1 MPISKQNLWVALF
14 AILAVVAAAGVYG
27 ELESSSDVGDDPVA
41 RAASGTAAVVAG
53 PGGPAE
59 SEGVVPLPVSTS
71 AVALPAM
78 DAPAPAVRS
87 TTARRRTRSAGEGDV
102 DVVPGE
108 DPVATAANQLAARL
122 ESEPL
127 DARWS
132 SDAEARLVEHFAAI
146 SGGTAL
152 AEARCRSSVCRIEL
166 AFESEAARDDGVGS
180 LSLPWDSVA
189 VFQVDE
195 RDARNLVIYA
205 TRQPEDMRHG

>member
-1 MPISKQNLWVALF
+1 MSMSKQNLGVALW

-27 ELESSSDVGDDPVA
+27 ELESSSDVVDEPVA
-41 RAASGTAAVVAG
+41 RAASGTAALVVG
-53 PGGPAE
+53 PGSPAE
-59 SEGVVPLPVSTS
+59 SGGGVPLPASTS
-71 AVALPAM
+71 AVPLPAM
-78 DAPAPAVRS
+78 DAPAPVRS
-87 TTARRRTRSAGEGDV
+87 ITAGRRTRSVGEGDV
-102 DVVPGE
+102 DVVPAD

-132 SDAEARLVEHFAAI
+132 SDAEAQLVEHFAAI
-146 SGGTAL
+146 SGGRAV

-166 AFESEAARDDGVGS
+166 AFESEAARDEGMGS

-195 RDARNLVIYA
+195 RDPRNLVLYA
-205 TRQPEDMRHG
+205 TRQPEDILRRG

>member
-1 MPISKQNLWVALF
+1 MSISKQNLGVALV
-14 AILAVVAAAGVYG
+14 AVLAVVAAAGVYG
-27 ELESSSDVGDDPVA
+27 ELESSSDVVDQPVA
-41 RAASGTAAVVAG
+41 RAASGTAGVVAG
-53 PGGPAE
+53 PGGPAK
-59 SEGVVPLPVSTS
+59 SEGRGPLPASPS
-71 AVALPAM
+71 AVALPAV

-87 TTARRRTRSAGEGDV
+87 TTARRRARSAGEGDV
-102 DVVPGE
+102 NVPAE

-127 DARWS
+127 DAGWS

-146 SGGTAL
+146 SGGAAL

-166 AFESEAARDDGVGS
+166 AFETEAARDDGVGA

-195 RDARNLVIYA
+195 RDPRNLVIYA